1 MAADYTTAGLVAAI
15 KRRGSIPTNQQ
26 LFSNDDFIAL
36 ANDELQSSIVPMLM
50 AVREDYFITSRDV
63 AAVSSQGSP
72 AIIPI
77 PSDAVGQKLT
87 AVSWVDGSGNLTNI
101 PRLTMEEV
109 SGNFMDYTQASGF
122 YVKGNNI
129 VLFPN
134 LNNGTG
140 TVRLSYVKRPLHL
153 VPITQAGKIRSI
165 NPNTNEVTL
174 TNLPS
179 AWVTGDL
186 VNVVS
191 HLQPFDTVASSVVI
205 NGISSPTIVVSD
217 LTGIEVGMW
226 VALDGS
232 SPIPQ
237 IPVEAHITLAQAT
250 TVKCL
255 EALGDR
261 EGMQAAEAKLKQNK
275 EDLLTMITPR
285 VDASPKKVTNAG
297 NGILDWSR
305 TTQRRPW

>member
-26 LFSNDDFIAL
+26 LFSDNDFIAL

-50 AVREDYFITSRDV
+50 AVREDYFITSKDV
-63 AAVSSQGSP
+63 AVSSSQGTP
-72 AIIPI
+72 ATVPI

-87 AVSWVDGSGNLTNI
+87 AVSWVDGSGNLTNV

-109 SGNFMDYTQASGF
+109 SGNFMDYTQSSGF

-140 TVRLSYVKRPLHL
+140 TIRLSYVKRPLHL
-153 VPITQAGKIRSI
+153 VATTQAGRIRSI
-165 NPNTNEVTL
+165 NTNTNEVTL
-174 TNLPS
+174 SNLPS
-179 AWVTGDL
+179 SWVTGDL
-186 VNVVS
+186 INVVS
-191 HLQPFDTVASSVVI
+191 QLQPFDTIASSIVI

-217 LTGIEVGMW
+217 ITNLEVGMW
-226 VALDGS
+226 IALDGN